1 MPPKKIK
8 EEDHHSKKPT
18 GELINWYEHMPKK
31 FIKKYHNPHYD
42 VHHITIPFRM
52 CIIGRSGAGKT
63 QTLMNLI
70 KTMSGT
76 FEKIYIITKNSDE
89 PIYNWVKDKFK
100 DTKEIEVREG
110 VENLPEIDKLDK
122 DVQSLIVM
130 DDLVG
135 ERNQKPMEQYFIRAR
150 KKNASMVYI
159 SQSYYA
165 IPKMIRNNM
174 TYLIIKQVSS
184 MKNLVMISREF
195 SLGLDKKQ
203 LTEVYN
209 HATTEIPSFLMI
221 DLEGEPKYRFRK
233 NFTEYYELPE
243 DDNK

>member
-1 MPPKKIK
+1 MSKKAK
-8 EEDHHSKKPT
+8 SSSGAKPT

-31 FIKKYHNPHYD
+31 FIKNYHNPHFD
-42 VHHITIPFRM
+42 IHHITIPFRE
-52 CIIGRSGAGKT
+52 IIVGSSGSGKT

-70 KTMSGT
+70 KVMSDT

-122 DVQSLIVM
+122 DIQSLIVM

-165 IPKMIRNNM
+165 VPKMIRNNL

-184 MKNLVMISREF
+184 MKNLVMIAKEY
-195 SLGLDKKQ
+195 SLGIDKKK
-203 LTEVYN
+203 LIEIYN
-209 HATTEIPSFLMI
+209 HCTKDKTGFMLI
-221 DLEGEPKYRFRK
+221 DLDGDPKQRFRH
-233 NFTEYYELPE
+233 NFTEFFELSDSE
-243 DDNK
+243 DN

>member
-1 MPPKKIK
+1 MPPKKLK
-8 EEDHHSKKPT
+8 SEGGTKPT

-31 FIKKYHNPHYD
+31 FVKKYHNPHYD
-42 VHHITIPFRM
+42 VHHISIPFRM

-70 KTMSGT
+70 KTMADT

-110 VENLPEIDKLDK
+110 VENLPDIDKLDK

-135 ERNQKPMEQYFIRAR
+135 ERNQRPMEQYFIRAR

-184 MKNLVMISREF
+184 MKNLTMIAREF

-203 LTEVYN
+203 LTEIYN
-209 HATTEIPSFLMI
+209 HATSEIPSFLMM

-233 NFTEYYELPE
+233 NFTEYYEVPE
-243 DDNK
+243 DDNN